1 MVGYLIKKLLVL
13 ALVLLGLQV
22 VPVQADSLESIAV
35 IDSGTNT
42 ELFKDNIL
50 YEVCIVSEFTCP
62 NNKKFM
68 EGKGAANI
76 PISTNK
82 VLRHG
87 TYTVSVILQNNPSAK
102 IIIIRIVGI
111 TSKGNPAD
119 YYMDDI
125 DNALTWVV
133 NNQKK
138 YNISVVNL
146 SQGNT
151 FSTCRVS
158 TTFKKQVQNLKKI
171 NIPVITSAG
180 NDGNSKPVF
189 SPGCW
194 KETVSIG
201 AINSVGTIQSYSN
214 AQGKV
219 DFYLKDNYTVTT
231 MDGSKKDIYGT
242 SFATA
247 SLSAW
252 WVSNKLNSIQETY
265 AYLKSVAKPT
275 SNDFVKG
282 TYLELG

>member
-1 MVGYLIKKLLVL
+1 MIKNSLVL
-13 ALVLLGLQV
+13 ALVLFGLQV
-22 VPVQADSLESIAV
+22 VPVQAESLESIAV

-62 NNKKFM
+62 NGKKFM

-87 TYTVSVILQNNPSAK
+87 TAVVSAILQSNPSVK
-102 IIIIRIVGI
+102 IVMIRIVGI
-111 TSKGNPAD
+111 DSKENPAD
-119 YYMDDI
+119 YYLEDI
-125 DNALTWVV
+125 DMALSWVV
-133 NNQKK
+133 KNQKK
-138 YNISVVNL
+138 HNISVVNI

-151 FSTCRVS
+151 FATCRIS
-158 TTFKKQVQNLKKI
+158 ETFKKDVQTLKKR
-171 NIPVITSAG
+171 NVPVITPAG

-252 WVSNKLNSIQETY
+252 WALNKLNSIQDTY
-265 AYLKSVAKPT
+265 RYLQSVAKPT

>member
-1 MVGYLIKKLLVL
+1 MIKNSLVL
-13 ALVLLGLQV
+13 ALVLFGLQV
-22 VPVQADSLESIAV
+22 VPVQAESLESIAV

-62 NNKKFM
+62 NGKKFM

-87 TYTVSVILQNNPSAK
+87 TAVVSAILQSNPSVK
-102 IIIIRIVGI
+102 IVMIRIVGI
-111 TSKGNPAD
+111 DSKENPAD
-119 YYMDDI
+119 YYLEDI
-125 DNALTWVV
+125 DMALSWVV
-133 NNQKK
+133 KNQKK
-138 YNISVVNL
+138 HNISVVNI

-151 FSTCRVS
+151 FATCRIS
-158 TTFKKQVQNLKKI
+158 ETFKKDVQTLKKR
-171 NIPVITSAG
+171 NVPVITPAG

-194 KETVSIG
+194 KETISIG
-201 AINSVGTIQSYSN
+201 AVNSLGTIQPYSN

-219 DFYLKDNYTVTT
+219 DFYLKDNYTITT
-231 MDGSKKDIYGT
+231 MDGSKKDTYGT
-242 SFATA
+242 SVATA

-252 WVSNKLNSIQETY
+252 WMLNNLNSIQDTY
-265 AYLKSVAKPT
+265 TYLKSVAKPA

-282 TYLELG
+282 IYLELKQ

>member
-1 MVGYLIKKLLVL
+1 MNKKVILLG
-13 ALVLLGLQV
+13 LVLLSTLQA
-22 VPVQADSLESIAV
+22 PPTQAEPLTSIAV
-35 IDSGTNT
+35 IDSGITT
-42 ELFKDNIL
+42 SLFKDSVV
-50 YEVCIVSEFTCP
+50 YEVCIISEFTCP
-62 NNKKFM
+62 NGKQKM
-68 EGKGAANI
+68 EGVGAANI
-76 PISTNK
+76 PISKNK
-82 VLRHG
+82 ILKHG
-87 TYTVSVILQNNPSAK
+87 THMVSVILQNNPSAK

-111 TSKGNPAD
+111 DSIGNPAD
-119 YYMDDI
+119 YYMEDI
-125 DNALTWVV
+125 DKALTWVV
-133 NNQKK
+133 TNQKK

-158 TTFKKQVQNLKKI
+158 ATFKKNVQTLKKV
-171 NIPVITSAG
+171 NVPVITPAG
-180 NDGNSKPVF
+180 NDGNDKPVF

-201 AINSVGTIQSYSN
+201 SVNSVGTIQSYSN
-214 AQGKV
+214 ARGKV

>member
-1 MVGYLIKKLLVL
+1 MIKNSLVL
-13 ALVLLGLQV
+13 ALVLFGLQV
-22 VPVQADSLESIAV
+22 VPVQAESLESIAV

-62 NNKKFM
+62 NGKKFM

-87 TYTVSVILQNNPSAK
+87 TAVVSAILQSNPSVK
-102 IIIIRIVGI
+102 IVMIRIVGI
-111 TSKGNPAD
+111 DSKGNPAD
-119 YYMDDI
+119 YYLEDI
-125 DNALTWVV
+125 DMALSWVV
-133 NNQKK
+133 KNQKK
-138 YNISVVNL
+138 HNISVVNI

-151 FSTCRVS
+151 FATCRIS
-158 TTFKKQVQNLKKI
+158 ETFKKDVQTLKKR
-171 NIPVITSAG
+171 NVPVITPAG

-252 WVSNKLNSIQETY
+252 WVSNKLNSIQKTY